1 MKELFDHVSLKTSI
15 LTTRSYSTSFSLG
28 IFCLD
33 KSIRPSIYSIYGF
46 VRFADEIVDSFHG
59 YDKAELLK
67 RFSGETYRA
76 IQEKISLNPILN
88 SFQKTVNEYSIP
100 TDLIDCFLKSMEMDL
115 TDTEHSRSSYQ
126 EYIVGSAEVV
136 GLMCL
141 KVFVNGDELQYE
153 KLKPSAM
160 RLGAA
165 FQKVNFLRDL
175 KQDFSELGR
184 SYFPNVDL
192 NQFDEANKQKIEK
205 EIEEDFSI
213 ALQGIKLLPLS
224 SRFGVYVAYIYY
236 KTLFNKIKNTPA
248 EKVLKR
254 DESTHKKRLDKRK
267 KTLDFQLKRAELIA
281 SQQFAF
287 VNDIKKG
294 KQFKIE
300 KQS

>member
-1 MKELFDHVSLKTSI
+1 MKDLFDQVSLKTSI

-33 KSIRPSIYSIYGF
+33 KTIRPSIYSIYGF

-59 YDKAELLK
+59 FNKRDLLT
-67 RFSGETYRA
+67 RFTDETHRA
-76 IQEKISLNPILN
+76 IAEGISLNPILN
-88 SFQKTVNEYSIP
+88 SFQKTVNDYSIP
-100 TDLIDCFLKSMEMDL
+100 LELIDCFLKSMEMDL
-115 TDTEHSRSSYQ
+115 TDTEHSKSSYQ

-141 KVFVNGDELQYE
+141 KVFVNGDDHFYE
-153 KLKPSAM
+153 KLKPAAM

-192 NQFDEANKQKIEK
+192 NQFDERNKKQIEK
-205 EIEEDFSI
+205 EIDEDFHL
-213 ALQGIKLLPLS
+213 ALQGIKMLPLS

-236 KTLFNKIKNTPA
+236 QTLFKKIKNTA
-248 EKVLKR
+248 ADKILKCR
-254 DESTHKKRLDKRK
+254 IRIPNTKKASLLAYSFVK
-267 KTLDFQLKRAELIA
+267 FQLKRI
-281 SQQFAF
+281 
-287 VNDIKKG
+287 
-294 KQFKIE
+294 
-300 KQS
+300 